1 MANEEDV
8 RGTKAA
14 RAEIGRRGFDITH
27 TDIRVMHGICYVRG
41 TIKVLRGSN
50 IPDGKT
56 EMEKLAKIL
65 RSKPEIKDV
74 VLDCIFR
81 T

>member
-14 RAEIGRRGFDITH
+14 RSEFGRRGIDVTYA
-27 TDIRVMHGICYVRG
+27 DIRCMHGVCYIRG
-41 TIKVLRGSN
+41 TVKAIRGSN
-50 IPDGKT
+50 IPDIRA
-56 EMEKLAKIL
+56 EMEKVGKIL

-74 VLDCIFR
+74 VIDCIYR